1 MTTGLGGS
9 IMRSS
14 SLVAAALSLTFA
26 GPCFGWIEYASQLDH
41 FSINFPDE
49 PDVREIEYLSENS
62 LLLPARVYS
71 FDDGPSRYAITV
83 VDFAN
88 TEQKHAERLASCKEA
103 LGDGDS
109 CNNPWDTERH
119 GAIVHAT
126 WNLMQKAAEVTQFSF
141 HFSDL
146 VSGHQLQLTNTDG
159 SRTFAAIYMHEDRLY
174 IMEGTVPAGYPE
186 PGLFQQS
193 LGFIDENGD
202 RIRYRSIY
210 GNGFPPPPSYTY
222 R

>member
-1 MTTGLGGS
+1 
-9 IMRSS
+9 MRPIP
-14 SLVAAALSLTFA
+14 LAAAALSLTIA
-26 GPCFGWIEYASQLDH
+26 GPCFGWIEYASQTDH

-49 PDVREIEYLSENS
+49 PEVREIEYPSEHG

-71 FDDGPSRYAITV
+71 HDDGTSRYAVTV
-83 VDFAN
+83 VDFSN
-88 TEQKHAERLASCKEA
+88 TEEKHAARLASCVAE

-126 WNLMQKAAEVTQFSF
+126 WNLIKEAAELTYLSY

-146 VSGHQLQLTNTDG
+146 VGGHQLQLTNTDG
-159 SRTFAAIYMHEDRLY
+159 SRTFAAIYMHEDLLY

-193 LGFIDENGD
+193 LGFIDANGD

-210 GNGFPPPPSYTY
+210 GNGFPPPPSFTY

>member
-1 MTTGLGGS
+1 MHAIPFAVFALGLV
-9 IMRSS
+9 I
-14 SLVAAALSLTFA
+14 A
-26 GPCFGWIEYASQLDH
+26 GPAFGWIEYASQADH
-41 FSINFPDE
+41 FSINFPAE
-49 PDVREIEYLSENS
+49 PDIREIEYQSEHS
-62 LLLPARVYS
+62 LLLPGRVYS
-71 FDDGPSRYAITV
+71 YEDGPSRYAITV
-83 VDFAN
+83 VDFSN
-88 TEQKHAERLASCKEA
+88 TEQKHAERLASCVEE

-109 CNNPWDTERH
+109 CNNPWNTERH

-126 WNLMQKAAEVTQFSF
+126 WNLIQKAAEVTHFSY

-146 VSGHQLQLTNTDG
+146 VGGHQLQLTNADG

-210 GNGFPPPPSYTY
+210 GNGFPPPPSFTY